1 MVELH
6 GKAPYKTVLIHGGP
20 GAIGSLKNCAE
31 ELSGLTGKGIVE
43 ALQSRYSTAELIEE
57 LYLQIGEYC
66 QEEPTL
72 IGHSWG
78 AWLAVL
84 FAEKYPKIC
93 KNIVLVGCPPLA
105 DQYVKEISLRR
116 LQNLLAEEREIFQR
130 VADNAATDEDM
141 KKLPGILEKS
151 DNYCLE
157 SSEKLII
164 DKADHEMY
172 NRIWNEAAKL
182 RTSGE
187 LLAAFKNAQSRLFL
201 IQGDYDPHP
210 IEGVM
215 KPLEENGIPCET
227 YILEK
232 CGHSPFLEK
241 YAKEKFYE
249 ILQAI
254 I

>member
-1 MVELH
+1 MVVLH

-20 GAIGSLKNCAE
+20 GATGSLYNFAE
-31 ELSGLTGKGIVE
+31 ELNRLTGMGIVE
-43 ALQSRYSTAELIEE
+43 TLQSRYSIAELIEE
-57 LYLQIGEYC
+57 LYSQITEYC
-66 QEEPTL
+66 QERPTL

-84 FAEKYPKIC
+84 FAGKYPKIC

-105 DQYVKEISLRR
+105 DKYVKEISLRR
-116 LQNLLAEEREIFQR
+116 LHSLSDEESKIFQK
-130 VADNAATDEDM
+130 VIDHAAADEDM
-141 KKLPGILEKS
+141 KMIPCILEKS

-157 SSEKLII
+157 SSEKRMADI
-164 DKADHEMY
+164 ADHEMY
-172 NRIWNEAAKL
+172 NRIWKEAAEL

-187 LLAAFKNAQSRLFL
+187 LLTVFKNSQSKLFF
-201 IQGDYDPHP
+201 IQGVCDPHP
-210 IEGVM
+210 AEGVT
-215 KPLEENGIPCET
+215 KPLEENGIPCKT

-232 CGHSPFLEK
+232 CGHNPFMEK
-241 YAKEKFYE
+241 YAREKFYD